1 MTLKDFLD
9 RVTSEDEDKM
19 LIWKEDLDEKGWA
32 NIDIRIKDCTIE
44 IGPDKSPSPF
54 SSDR

>member
-1 MTLKDFLD
+1 MTLKDFLN
-9 RVTSEDEDKM
+9 RVTVEDEDKM
-19 LIWKEDLDEKGWA
+19 LIWKEDLDGKGWA
-32 NIDIRIKDCTIE
+32 NIDIRINDCTIE

>member
-19 LIWKEDLDEKGWA
+19 LIWKEDLDGKGWA
-32 NIDIRIKDCTIE
+32 NIDIRIKDFIIE

>member
-9 RVTSEDEDKM
+9 RVTSEDNDKM

-32 NIDIRIKDCTIE
+32 NIDIRIKDFTIE

>member
-1 MTLKDFLD
+1 MTLRDFLN
-9 RVTSEDEDKM
+9 RITVEDEDKM
-19 LIWKEDLDEKGWA
+19 LIWKEDLDREGWA
-32 NIDIRIKDCTIE
+32 NIDIRIKDFIIE

>member
-1 MTLKDFLD
+1 MTLKDFLN
-9 RVTSEDEDKM
+9 RVTVEDEDKM
-19 LIWKEDLDEKGWA
+19 LIWKEDLDGKGWA
-32 NIDIRIKDCTIE
+32 NIDIRIKDLTIE

>member
-9 RVTSEDEDKM
+9 RVTVEDNDKM
-19 LIWKEDLDEKGWA
+19 LIWKEDLDREGWA
-32 NIDIRIKDCTIE
+32 NIDIRIKGCTIE
-44 IGPDKSPSPF
+44 IGPDKTPSPF